1 MKDIKLNKAVN
12 KIDGKYLNDG
22 RKVVVVGQL
31 NNIESIVQEV
41 FVTGNG
47 DEIPSGERF
56 TVKSLHDEP
65 VLSYKEKTELKAE
78 KTLLNIQS
86 KIKDEE
92 KVYKENY
99 AKAKAMSAIL
109 ASSKKLVDLLPSQDI
124 EAFTMF
130 MTGTVE
136 YLVVD
141 SYTITPPTRMMDKVI
156 SWSDGWGESHYDSI
170 KLLSVLGKSNG
181 ELEYR
186 INQYS
191 DGSGSG
197 DVVCKPF
204 TNNEDAV
211 DYIKYIATEKIKK
224 DRLSKDSYQACVDM
238 GITFS
243 NELIDIFN
251 KKMLSE
257 LSANIKNIK
266 DRLEKTQVQLKEY
279 EDSVKDFTR

>member
-257 LSANIKNIK
+257 LSENIKNIK

>member
-92 KVYKENY
+92 KVYKEKY